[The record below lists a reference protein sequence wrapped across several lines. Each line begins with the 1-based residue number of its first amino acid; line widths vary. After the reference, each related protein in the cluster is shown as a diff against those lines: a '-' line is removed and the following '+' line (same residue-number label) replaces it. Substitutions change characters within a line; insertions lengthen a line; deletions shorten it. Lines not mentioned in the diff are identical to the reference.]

1 MYKLDPTKFLL
12 VPGLTW
18 EAAFKKTH
26 VKSDPL
32 FDITMLL
39 LMVEKGIRGGIC
51 HSIYRYA
58 KANNKYMKVY
68 DKIKESSYIQY
79 WDVKQL
85 YVWAMSH
92 RLLLNNFEWIRDN
105 SQFNEDFI
113 KTIMQKMMK
122 NIFLKLMFNILKNY
136 MNFIMIYYFY
146 QK

>member
-1 MYKLDPTKFLL
+1 MCLKMYKLDPTKFLL

-32 FDITMLL
+32 FGITMLL
-39 LMVEKGIRGGIC
+39 LMVEKGIRRGIC

-79 WDVKQL
+79 WDVK
-85 YVWAMSH
+85 
-92 RLLLNNFEWIRDN
+92 
-105 SQFNEDFI
+105 
-113 KTIMQKMMK
+113 
-122 NIFLKLMFNILKNY
+122 
-136 MNFIMIYYFY
+136 
-146 QK
+146 